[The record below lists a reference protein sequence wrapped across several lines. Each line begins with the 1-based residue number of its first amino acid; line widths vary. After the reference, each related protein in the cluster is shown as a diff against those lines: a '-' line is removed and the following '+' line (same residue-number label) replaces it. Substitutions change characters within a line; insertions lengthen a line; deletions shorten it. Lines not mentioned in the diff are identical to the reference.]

1 MLGMWEQW
9 LYKPPSLREV
19 GESTFGIAEVG
30 EVGGSFFARRLT
42 AAISSVSLSADS
54 SLRREPFSLP
64 TYSSSWGRFTFMV
77 MVVPTPTV
85 D

>member
-30 EVGGSFFARRLT
+30 EVGGSFSL
-42 AAISSVSLSADS
+42 AA
-54 SLRREPFSLP
+54 
-64 TYSSSWGRFTFMV
+64 
-77 MVVPTPTV
+77 
-85 D
+85 